1 MEKSAIAQ
9 IGDISSTR
17 ARKATNVNST
27 AKRVQRRLRRAQTWQ
42 FSFASDWLR
51 ERRGFSGP
59 ITDQIIEKK
68 KKRSNPEL
76 LSTLLRIAPRMNVI
90 TGLTELER
98 SKVKEHQATGR
109 PWYGFTE
116 VLIFLYRNPSSICYR
131 YFGVNPE
138 LVSIGFWAT
147 RFRVQTL
154 PGTRIS
160 IKEFRQKSRRLRI
173 DSASTHILC
182 QPLASFLTFLHF
194 SDSKPNLLCSWGSI
208 WVTTDCVR
216 ESYCG
221 VLCFCSSCN
230 F

>member
-1 MEKSAIAQ
+1 M
-9 IGDISSTR
+9 
-17 ARKATNVNST
+17 ARRATNVNST
-27 AKRVQRRLRRAQTWQ
+27 AKRVQWRLRRAQTWQ

-59 ITDQIIEKK
+59 ITDQIIEEKK
-68 KKRSNPEL
+68 RRSNPEL

-90 TGLTELER
+90 TGTPGNRKAMVWIHR
-98 SKVKEHQATGR
+98 STYFSVQ
-109 PWYGFTE
+109 
-116 VLIFLYRNPSSICYR
+116 NPSSICYR

-154 PGTRIS
+154 PGTCIS
-160 IKEFRQKSRRLRI
+160 IKEFRQKSTRLRI